1 MAIVLGLVVAASFG
15 SGDFLGG
22 NASRRTPT
30 LIVLAVVQACALVGA
45 VAYALALGGVA
56 GGNDLGL
63 GAGAGA
69 LNVVALGCLYAGLA
83 TGRMGLVAP
92 LTAMIAACIPVFWGL
107 ANGEDLSTTAL
118 IGVAVAIAAG
128 GLIAWEHNETARD
141 GQLRALGY
149 AVVAGTLFGWSLV
162 LYSETSHNSG
172 AWPVLAGRVSA
183 TVLVFAVVAGL
194 RRSIRIESADR
205 KMAIGAGV
213 LDVTATALLLIAV
226 RQGLVAVVAPIAA
239 LGPAFTVIWAW
250 FVLREP
256 VGKIQ
261 LVGIATGIAGLI
273 MIAAG

>member
-30 LIVLAVVQACALVGA
+30 LIVLALVQACALVGA
-45 VAYALALGGVA
+45 IAYALSLGGVA
-56 GGNDLGL
+56 GSDDLGL

-92 LTAMIAACIPVFWGL
+92 LTAVIAACIPVLWGL
-107 ANGEDLSTTAL
+107 ANGEDLGAIAL

-128 GLIAWEHNETARD
+128 GLIAWEHNETAGD
-141 GQLRALGY
+141 GQLRALVY
-149 AVVAGTLFGWSLV
+149 ALVAGTLFGWSLV

-172 AWPVLAGRVSA
+172 AWPVLAGRVVSTA
-183 TVLVFAVVAGL
+183 LVFAVVVGL
-194 RRSIRIESADR
+194 RRSMRMDSSDR

-226 RQGLVAVVAPIAA
+226 RDGFVAVVAPIAA
-239 LGPAFTVIWAW
+239 LGPAFTVMWAW
-250 FVLREP
+250 VVLREP
-256 VGKIQ
+256 VGRIQ
-261 LVGIATGIAGLI
+261 LVGIAAGIAGLV

>member
-30 LIVLAVVQACALVGA
+30 LVVLTVVQVCALVGA

-56 GGNDLGL
+56 AGDDLRL

-107 ANGEDLSTTAL
+107 ANGEHLGTVAL
-118 IGVAVAIAAG
+118 IGVVVAIGAG
-128 GLIAWEHNETARD
+128 GLIAWEHNETD
-141 GQLRALGY
+141 GGSQLRALGY
-149 AVVAGTLFGWSLV
+149 AIVAGTLFGWSLV

-183 TVLVFAVVAGL
+183 TVLVLAVVAAL
-194 RRSIRIESADR
+194 RRSVRIESADR
-205 KMAIGAGV
+205 TMAIGAGV
-213 LDVTATALLLIAV
+213 LDVTATALLLIAI
-226 RQGLVAVVAPIAA
+226 REGLVAVVAPIAA

-256 VGKIQ
+256 VGKLQ

>member
-1 MAIVLGLVVAASFG
+1 MAIMLGLVVAASFG

-30 LIVLAVVQACALVGA
+30 LTVLAVVQACALAGA
-45 VAYALALGGVA
+45 VAYALTLGGVA

-92 LTAMIAACIPVFWGL
+92 ITAMIAACIPVFWGL
-107 ANGEDLSTTAL
+107 ANGEDLSTIAL

-128 GLIAWEHNETARD
+128 GLIAWEHNETAGD
-141 GQLRALGY
+141 GRLRALGY

-183 TVLVFAVVAGL
+183 TVLVFAVVTGL
-194 RRSIRIESADR
+194 RRSMRIDSSDR

-226 RQGLVAVVAPIAA
+226 REGLVAVVAPIAA